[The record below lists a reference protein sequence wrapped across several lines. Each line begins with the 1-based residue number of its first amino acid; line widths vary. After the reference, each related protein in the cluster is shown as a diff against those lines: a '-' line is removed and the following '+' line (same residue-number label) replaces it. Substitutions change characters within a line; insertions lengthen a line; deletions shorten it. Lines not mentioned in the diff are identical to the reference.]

1 MKIKKG
7 FLMREVA
14 GKYVVVPVG
23 TGTNEFKGMVQ
34 MNKIGA
40 FLWSSLDKDQTLEEL
55 VQKILEKYDV
65 TEEQAVIDVE
75 KFIGELLNAGILE
88 K

>member
-40 FLWSSLDKDQTLEEL
+40 FLWNSLGQDQTLEDL
-55 VQKILEKYDV
+55 VQKVLEKYDV

-75 KFIGELLNAGILE
+75 KFTGELLNAGILE
-88 K
+88 